1 MKDQNITTVLF
12 DLDDTLHDDTLAYR
26 SAAEEVAQE
35 VAAEH
40 DVDAISLKTAYVA
53 HAEGFWERLSAEQLT
68 TKLGTVRTSLWHSAL
83 RDVGLDN
90 TELAAKCGVQYNA
103 YRRKYF
109 KMFPGAV
116 DLLREL
122 RDRSVRLG
130 LVTNGFAET
139 HREKIELLNISE
151 LFDAIFIAD
160 EVGMVKPD
168 PLLFAHACLKLQS
181 SPSKSAMVGDR
192 YERDIRGAHTAGL
205 FTIWMNVHAA
215 TLPAGAPP
223 PDVTVNTISEVA
235 GALRLLSESN
245 SSSAG
250 VRRLAQRR
258 PHHAE

>member
-1 MKDQNITTVLF
+1 MKDRHITTVLF

-40 DVDAISLKTAYVA
+40 NVDALSLKTAYVA
-53 HAEGFWERLSAEQLT
+53 HAEGFWERLQAEQLT
-68 TKLGTVRTSLWHSAL
+68 TKLGRVRISLWHAAL
-83 RDVGLDN
+83 CDVGLDD
-90 TELAAKCGVQYNA
+90 TELAARCGSQYNA

-116 DLLREL
+116 EMLNEL
-122 RDRSVRLG
+122 RGRGVRLG
-130 LVTNGFAET
+130 LLTNGFAET
-139 HREKIELLNISE
+139 HREKITLLNIGE

-160 EVGMVKPD
+160 EVGMIKPD
-168 PLLFAHACLKLQS
+168 PLLFAHACRKLQS
-181 SPSKSAMVGDR
+181 SPSGSAMVGDR

-223 PDVTVNTISEVA
+223 PDRTVHTISDVA
-235 GALRLLSESN
+235 QALRTVDC
-245 SSSAG
+245 G
-250 VRRLAQRR
+250 G
-258 PHHAE
+258 